1 MKVTTQQIQTAIS
14 ALPQYWQLLDRTDLE
29 EYLKLR
35 LKNEENVA
43 KSKKGERIE
52 SFNQKL
58 DQIKRY
64 IERDNVNQWK
74 RSLVCGA
81 IFLKDGIFINIQ
93 NFKMVLSRCK
103 SSINGSF
110 QQMGYNANQCNPAA
124 AQEIKS
130 KIPFF
135 SKSPNDLKKW
145 TFREFKQP
153 TEIPVP
159 DISSSKKPFII
170 ELPKHNIVHPTL
182 SPQIPSENTQIESH
196 ENIPIQ
202 HENQNEMTA
211 EEVQKFVSK
220 SFPCPVKYRYKIY
233 ETIYQSVSIQT
244 ES

>member
-1 MKVTTQQIQTAIS
+1 MQVTTQQIQVALN
-14 ALPQYWQLLDRTDLE
+14 ALPQYWQLLDRADLE

-58 DQIKRY
+58 DQIKKY

-93 NFKMVLSRCK
+93 NFKMILSRCK

-110 QQMGYNANQCNPAA
+110 QQMGYNANQCNPSA

-145 TFREFKQP
+145 TFREYKQP
-153 TEIPVP
+153 TEIIVTE
-159 DISSSKKPFII
+159 ISSKKPFII
-170 ELPKHNIVHPTL
+170 EIPKPKIQSEKT
-182 SPQIPSENTQIESH
+182 SENTQIESH
-196 ENIPIQ
+196 NNITIP
-202 HENQNEMTA
+202 HENQKELTA

>member
-1 MKVTTQQIQTAIS
+1 MKVSTQQIQTAIN
-14 ALPQYWQLLDRTDLE
+14 ALPQYWQLLDRVDLE

-35 LKNEENVA
+35 LQNEENIA

-58 DQIKRY
+58 DQIKKY
-64 IERDNVNQWK
+64 IERDTANQWK

-81 IFLKDGIFINIQ
+81 IFLKEGIFINIQ

-145 TFREFKQP
+145 TFREFKQHA
-153 TEIPVP
+153 EITAPEFK
-159 DISSSKKPFII
+159 SKKPFII
-170 ELPKHNIVHPTL
+170 ELPKPKIQQDSSLFSNKICGCSQTE
-182 SPQIPSENTQIESH
+182 QSEN
-196 ENIPIQ
+196 NIID
-202 HENQNEMTA
+202 N
-211 EEVQKFVSK
+211 F
-220 SFPCPVKYRYKIY
+220 F
-233 ETIYQSVSIQT
+233 
-244 ES
+244 

>member
-14 ALPQYWQLLDRTDLE
+14 SLPQYWQLLDRIDLE

-35 LKNEENVA
+35 LQNEENVA
-43 KSKKGERIE
+43 KSKKGERID

-93 NFKMVLSRCK
+93 NFKMILSRCK

-110 QQMGYNANQCNPAA
+110 QQMGYNANQCNPMA

-135 SKSPNDLKKW
+135 SKSPNELKKW
-145 TFREFKQP
+145 TFREFKSSP
-153 TEIPVP
+153 EIPKP
-159 DISSSKKPFII
+159 EILSKKPFII
-170 ELPKHNIVHPTL
+170 ELPKPKISQNTTISTQK
-182 SPQIPSENTQIESH
+182 SYENAQIENYEKFSGPPNYQK
-196 ENIPIQ
+196 EL
-202 HENQNEMTA
+202 TA
-211 EEVQKFVSK
+211 EDLQQFVSK

-233 ETIYQSVSIQT
+233 DTIYQSVSIQT
-244 ES
+244 EA